1 MTVRSKIAQYISTTL
16 LTVMFCVSFLSGS
29 PWHYAITFFFLL
41 LFIIYNSFDFA
52 FHPAPVLSYLRKYYP
67 IPFYLSLAFLCSSS
81 ISLLLVWLDDVET
94 TQKIGQS
101 IKHFYYALMFTFCF
115 SLAWFVSNHPLK
127 LERVWL
133 FFSIGIWILLLQLF
147 VIYYFFD
154 APNYINWANNPPVG
168 GNLRLVGMSLSMACC
183 IFLIQVLFKPLSK
196 PLASFYYFSIFAFL
210 IALSWSGSRT
220 SILLSFFML
229 AVFYWFK
236 SQKQGY
242 LKPLPQF
249 FLLVLLFL
257 AAMIIGHNLPAINGG
272 GLGRLARFLLLD
284 EHTSL
289 MSEEYLTNL
298 GNGRIALWLNSIEVI
313 KQHPWFG
320 LGPFG
325 YFYFSMFQGEHTD
338 HVHNIFLQF
347 LVEWGIIGA
356 VLMTAL
362 IAYLASTFIK
372 QGKQA
377 AQTNDTE
384 FLSAFSLVVL
394 LTLNGLT
401 DGTYS
406 GLLPIFF
413 VICAYS
419 YLLIRPFEQ
428 VLTRQQ
434 SKVVAQ
440 RVS

>member
-101 IKHFYYALMFTFCF
+101 IKHFYYVLMFSFCF
-115 SLAWFVSNHPLK
+115 SLAWFVSNHSLK
-127 LERVWL
+127 LERIWL
-133 FFSIGIWILLLQLF
+133 FFSVGIWLLLLQYFL
-147 VIYYFFD
+147 IYHCLD
-154 APNYINWANNPPVG
+154 APNYERWAVAPPVG
-168 GNLRLVGMSLSMACC
+168 GNLRFVGMSLSIACC
-183 IFLIQVLFKPLSK
+183 VFLVQLLFKPLSK
-196 PLASFYYFSIFAFL
+196 VEKLFYYVSLFVFL

-220 SILLSFFML
+220 SILLCFFIL
-229 AVFYWFK
+229 VVFYWFK
-236 SQKQGY
+236 SLNQSY
-242 LKPLPQF
+242 LKPLPYF
-249 FLLVLLFL
+249 IGLSFLFII
-257 AAMIIGHNLPAINGG
+257 AMILGHIIPTPAGG
-272 GLGRLARFLLLD
+272 GLGRLARFLLLNTD
-284 EHTSL
+284 TNVL
-289 MSEEYLTNL
+289 SEQYFSHLSP
-298 GNGRIALWLNSIEVI
+298 GRVELWFSAVDAI
-313 KQHPWFG
+313 KAKPWFG
-320 LGPFG
+320 LGAFG
-325 YFYFSMFQGEHTD
+325 HFFFSIGQNEHTD

-347 LVEWGIIGA
+347 FVEWGLVGGLLII
-356 VLMTAL
+356 AL
-362 IAYLASTFIK
+362 ISHLLWIFIK
-372 QGKQA
+372 HCKQ
-377 AQTNDTE
+377 TVKRNNTE
-384 FLSAFSLVVL
+384 FITIFSILIV

-406 GLLPIFF
+406 ALLPIFF

-419 YLLIRPFEQ
+419 YLLTHPFEQ

-440 RVS
+440 NPS